1 MFARN
6 EVRRPA
12 VAGDFYPS
20 GAQELKRA
28 VEALLSQ
35 AKKRELS
42 GLCGVV
48 APHAGYPYSGPLA
61 GEAFSLLARSS
72 DALNR
77 ILLIGPP
84 HYVPVR
90 GIVAPS
96 SSAFA
101 TPLGDV
107 GVDVGAVEFSARC
120 RARHYRRYPAYG
132 RACARGRTAISSER
146 A

>member
-1 MFARN
+1 MFTKLQS

-12 VAGDFYPS
+12 VAGAFYPS
-20 GAQELKRA
+20 GARELKRT

-35 AKKRELS
+35 ATKRRELS
-42 GLCGVV
+42 GLCGLVT
-48 APHAGYPYSGPLA
+48 PHAGYVYSGPIA

-72 DALNR
+72 DGPNR

-96 SSAFA
+96 SRAFA
-101 TPLGDV
+101 
-107 GVDVGAVEFSARC
+107 R
-120 RARHYRRYPAYG
+120 
-132 RACARGRTAISSER
+132 
-146 A
+146 

>member
-1 MFARN
+1 MFAKLRN

-20 GAQELKRA
+20 GAQELESTVA
-28 VEALLSQ
+28 ALLSQ
-35 AKKRELS
+35 AKKRRELR

-48 APHAGYPYSGPLA
+48 TPHAGYPYSGPIA
-61 GEAFSLLARSS
+61 AEAFSLLTHANNGP
-72 DALNR
+72 NR
-77 ILLIGPP
+77 IVLIGPP

-96 SSAFA
+96 TPAFA

-107 GVDVGAVEFSARC
+107 VVDVNAVESSARR
-120 RARHYRRYPAYG
+120 RARHDRRHPAYA
-132 RACARGRTAISSER
+132 RALA
-146 A
+146 